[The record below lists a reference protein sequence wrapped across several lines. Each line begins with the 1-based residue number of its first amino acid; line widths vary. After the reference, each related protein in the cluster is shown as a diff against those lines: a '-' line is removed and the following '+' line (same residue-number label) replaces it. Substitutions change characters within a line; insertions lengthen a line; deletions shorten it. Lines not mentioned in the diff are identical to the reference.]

1 MAGLKLIGKLP
12 SYGMNDE
19 AGILVESIQVQHSG
33 EWYEQKDAKGRV
45 CGKML
50 IDEHQTVTLSGAEPL
65 NPAQAWKMGDTLTL
79 ASALPETWCVKP
91 EATVSIITDI
101 NYNYSN
107 TDATK
112 KDVTVEV
119 WAFADTTES

>member
-1 MAGLKLIGKLP
+1 MAALKLIGELP
-12 SYGMNDE
+12 AYGMNKE
-19 AGILVESIQVQHSG
+19 SGILVESIQVQHEG
-33 EWYEQKDAKGRV
+33 EWYEQRGADGRV

-50 IDEHQTVTLSGAEPL
+50 IDEHQVVTLSGAEPL

-79 ASALPETWCVKP
+79 ATALPETWCVKP
-91 EATVSIITDI
+91 TATVNIITDI
-101 NYNYSN
+101 SYNYSN

-119 WAFADTTES
+119 WGFGEGEN

>member
-1 MAGLKLIGKLP
+1 MAALKLIGELP
-12 SYGMNDE
+12 AYGMNKE
-19 AGILVESIQVQHSG
+19 SGILVESIQVQHEG
-33 EWYEQKDAKGRV
+33 EWYEQRGADGRV

-50 IDEHQTVTLSGAEPL
+50 IDEHQVVTLSGAEPL

-79 ASALPETWCVKP
+79 ATALPETWCVKP
-91 EATVSIITDI
+91 TATVSIITDI
-101 NYNYSN
+101 SYNYSN

-119 WAFADTTES
+119 WGFGEGEN